1 MKNISYLLLFALLL
15 PAAPAAADLDD
26 ESSFFREEARFISAS
41 LRATSAQKAPASV
54 SVLTA
59 AEIKASGASTL
70 WDALRLVPGVDVAE
84 TRAGQGDVSVRG
96 FNQSNSNRLLVLL
109 DGKTVLQEFYG
120 IAAWEAIPVG
130 VEEIDRIEVVRG
142 PASSLYGANAI
153 HGVINIITKTPQQLS
168 GTAVSAG
175 GGNRSFRTG
184 SVLYGGGSGKY
195 AFKAGA
201 GYRNM
206 NRFEDGDELA
216 SRVARASASGRYEA
230 DSGASLGVSGG
241 ISRLN
246 NQLGIYNNGVARPY
260 LDSGHL
266 RADYALGGFKARTF
280 WNTSRVT
287 MRDFWGGPDL
297 AYDTFDLNISQE
309 LELSDSDKLAIGAG
323 YRRNTIAA
331 DIFGSGWRSQDI
343 ASLFAENTWEPSE
356 KWALT
361 AGARLDRHSLS
372 GAVISPRAS
381 LMCFPDQ
388 RNTLRLSAGAAFR
401 NPTLIENYL
410 DITQPLPAPLGNIT
424 FSGSRNLNP
433 EKMESVEIAHNGVY
447 GGLSTGL
454 AVYVYRLKDLIN
466 TNKAQFTAFP
476 DAAAGWTN
484 TGTAHAFG
492 GEASAEYLLNSGG
505 KVFANYSYFNASESG
520 RHNDSHNSPMHKA
533 NAGVYYSGLPLS
545 GALWGHWAGPTWW
558 DDATFFDDSP
568 ALRRLGSYFLLNA
581 RVSWR
586 AGSRLELALKAFNLL
601 DNRHYEV
608 LPYRSSADVGQYGE
622 IIGARYAAELSYRF

>member
-41 LRATSAQKAPASV
+41 LRATSTQKAPASV

-70 WDALRLVPGVDVAE
+70 WDALRLVPGLDVAE
-84 TRAGQGDVSVRG
+84 TRTGQGDVSVRG

-120 IAAWEAIPVG
+120 IAVWEEIPVLL
-130 VEEIDRIEVVRG
+130 EEIDRIEVVRG

-153 HGVINIITKTPQQLS
+153 HGVINIITKTPQQLAGTTLAS
-168 GTAVSAG
+168 GA
-175 GGNRSFRTG
+175 GNRELRTG
-184 SVLYGGGSGKY
+184 SALFGSSSGKF

-206 NRFEDGDELA
+206 NRFEDGGELA
-216 SRVARASASGRYEA
+216 SRVAKASALAAYEA
-230 DSGASLGVSGG
+230 DNGAKMSLSGG
-241 ISRLN
+241 VSRLN
-246 NQLGIYNNGVARPY
+246 SQLGIYSNGVARPY
-260 LDSGHL
+260 SDAGNL
-266 RADYALGGFKARTF
+266 RADYALGGFKARAF

-297 AYDTFDLNISQE
+297 AYDTYDLSLSRE
-309 LELSDSDKLAIGAG
+309 LDLSGANKLVAGAG
-323 YRRNTIAA
+323 YRGNAIKA
-331 DIFGSGWRSQDI
+331 DIFGSRRRSQDI
-343 ASLFAENTWEPSE
+343 VSLFAENSWEPSE
-356 KWALT
+356 NWALT
-361 AGARLDRHSLS
+361 AGLRLDRHSVS
-372 GAVISPRAS
+372 GAVFSPRAS

-388 RNTLRLSAGAAFR
+388 RNTLRLSAGKAFR

-410 DITQPLPAPLGNIT
+410 DITQPLPATGGNINFT
-424 FSGSRNLNP
+424 GSRSLDP
-433 EKMESVEIAHNGVY
+433 EKMESVEVAHNGVY
-447 GGLSTGL
+447 GGLNTGL

-466 TNKAQFTAFP
+466 TSKAEFAPFP
-476 DAAAGWTN
+476 DATAGWTN
-484 TGTAHAFG
+484 TGTARAFG
-492 GEASAEYLLNSGG
+492 GEASAEYMLDSGG

-545 GALWGHWAGPTWW
+545 GALWGHWAGPTLW
-558 DDATFFDDSP
+558 DDGTFFGNAP
-568 ALRRLGSYFLLNA
+568 VLRSVGSYLLLNA

-586 AGSRLELALKAFNLL
+586 AGSRLEIALKAFNLL

-608 LPYRSSADVGQYGE
+608 LPYRSSSDVGQYGE